1 MNRRNLLKK
10 LPSCLL
16 GALFVAGVAST
27 TVVNAVDGNPPGLF
41 ELEGNTT
48 DDGTAGTD
56 WDALYGGANPANMIT
71 FTGIIE
77 DLAPKTIYWKGGSK
91 DISDVPDWWQKAGG
105 VPDKDDITNAYAAA
119 YTNPA
124 DVCVNAVGVAVA
136 CSETHVG
143 GPVHES
149 GDLIVYFG
157 LDRYANSG
165 DAFAG
170 FWFFQNEVALS
181 GSQFSGQHK
190 ARVGA
195 EGGGN
200 PGDMLVL
207 VEYPQASGAHPEI
220 KVYEWDPE
228 DLDHDNVAT
237 NLDLLITQSNAECN
251 GDGSKLACAI
261 TNANELTSA
270 PAWPYT
276 PKSGNVANL
285 PFESF
290 FEGGIN
296 VTQLLGTTPCFSAFL
311 AETRASRS
319 ETATLKDFALGNFD
333 VCGASVSKDCEA
345 TINPVGDQV
354 QVDFTGNARNI
365 GGLPL
370 YMELQDDQVGSQI
383 TAVCFDDG
391 DGICG
396 TGTDTVPAD
405 LSPLPANIAS
415 FTLGAAQQVLYE
427 GNYLVTTFNDQT
439 EFTDTVTLSFFDDPQ
454 GAALGS
460 VTDTANCPPQG
471 NAAIDVSKA
480 CDNPRVENGTTFVA
494 DITGAVE
501 NKGNVK
507 LVNVNLSDS
516 VFSAAQLTVVR
527 DSNGDGLVTAGE
539 PAFANGGDLAAGA
552 KLAYQATVSSD
563 TPSHSNTMTV
573 TGANTFDVTDT
584 VSAFASASCA
594 PDVVPGLT
602 IVKDCDPAL
611 GGGSGVRLVA
621 IGGQVVVEVGN
632 IITVTN
638 TGQEVLTDVL
648 ISDSQV
654 ANLSILSGG
663 GDLTCT
669 AASGAA
675 DAQCTGSLGLGETVV
690 FKQTYK
696 PDGSAI
702 TGALGLPNSVFFNN
716 IASAQGVGIL
726 SDTPIGPLT
735 DDASCELCPP
745 HD

>member
-1 MNRRNLLKK
+1 MKRRNLLKK
-10 LPSCLL
+10 LPSSLF
-16 GALFVAGVAST
+16 GALLAAGVAST
-27 TVVNAVDGNPPGLF
+27 SLVHAVDGNPPGLF
-41 ELEGNTT
+41 ELEGNTL
-48 DDGTAGTD
+48 DDAGVGTD
-56 WDALYGGANPANMIT
+56 WDALYGGANPTNLIT
-71 FTGIIE
+71 YTGVIE

-91 DISDVPDWWQKAGG
+91 DIYDVPEWWQKSGG

-119 YTNPA
+119 YTNPS
-124 DVCVNAVGVAVA
+124 DVCVTAGVAGA
-136 CSETHVG
+136 CSGSQV
-143 GPVHES
+143 PVHEA

-157 LDRYANSG
+157 LDRYANTG

-170 FWFFQNEVALS
+170 FWFFQSDVAIS
-181 GSQFSGQHK
+181 GDQFSGQHVPRS
-190 ARVGA
+190 ADG
-195 EGGGN
+195 
-200 PGDMLVL
+200 PGDLLVL
-207 VEYPQASGAHPEI
+207 VEYPQAAGSHPEI
-220 KVYEWDPE
+220 KVYEWDPA

-251 GDGSKLACAI
+251 GSGSKLACAI
-261 TNANELTSA
+261 SNLSNLSGQ

-276 PKSGNVANL
+276 PKSGSGL

-333 VCGASVSKDCEA
+333 VCGASVSKDCKA
-345 TINPVGDQV
+345 TINQLGDQV
-354 QVDFTGNARNI
+354 QVDFTGSARNI

-370 YMELQDDQVGSQI
+370 YMELQDDQAGSQI

-396 TGTDTVPAD
+396 TGTDTVPTD
-405 LSPLPANIAS
+405 LVSLPANVAS
-415 FTLGAAQQVLYE
+415 FTLPAGSQVLYE
-427 GNYLVTTFNDQT
+427 GNYLVTSFNDQST
-439 EFTDTVTLSFFDDPQ
+439 FTDTVTLSFFDDPQ
-454 GAALGS
+454 GSALGTA
-460 VTDTANCPPQG
+460 TDTANCPPQG
-471 NAAIDVSKA
+471 DAAIDVSKA
-480 CDNPRVENGTTFVA
+480 CSNPRVENGTTFVA
-494 DITGAVE
+494 DITGAVV
-501 NKGNVK
+501 NTGNVK
-507 LVNVNLSDS
+507 LVSVNLSDS

-527 DSNGDGLVTAGE
+527 DSNGDGLVSGGE
-539 PAFANGGDLAAGA
+539 PAFSNGSDLAAGA
-552 KLAYQATVSSD
+552 KLAYKATVSST

-584 VSAFASASCA
+584 VSDFADASCA
-594 PDVVPGLT
+594 PDVLPGLT

-621 IGGQVVVEVGN
+621 AGGQVVVEVGN

-654 ANLSILSGG
+654 ANLVKQSGG
-663 GDLTCT
+663 AGLVCT
-669 AASGAA
+669 AASSGV
-675 DAQCTGSLGLGETVV
+675 DAKCTGTLGLGETVV
-690 FKQTYK
+690 FKQQYR

-702 TGALGLPNSVFFNN
+702 SGALGLPNTLFFNN
-716 IASAQGVGIL
+716 VASAQGVGIL
-726 SDTPIGPLT
+726 SATPIGPLT
-735 DDASCELCPP
+735 DDASCELCAP
-745 HD
+745 HL